1 MTEEMIKGL
10 SFSELKKEDFN
21 KLKKLKKNGFFILS
35 NNIFNFSP
43 EKGLEICVE
52 NFVIFFHFR

>member
-43 EKGLEICVE
+43 EERVGDLCGKFRNL
-52 NFVIFFHFR
+52 FHFR